1 RRFTTFYWIA
11 DDNDAGRRPEEW
23 SFDPAHPA
31 WSAFSNAI
39 QNGTDPVDYVY
50 RPWGAFNRPP
60 RWPWHPHHGTVVTY
74 SSPDGVVHA
83 PPSLALTLRQATC
96 QRLDWR
102 LCRGL
107 GSLPRAAGPALC
119 CPPPAHWPGHHHGSP
134 GCRSRSRTPR
144 PPPGAARPA
153 THRSTAS
160 LADSRSHDPGRTR
173 PPASCERPAPG
184 ASGHDPGLAPRAGPS
199 ALGGF
204 RPPPGCHI
212 AGRQSGH
219 RGHRTALRRVH
230 SPYLAGTTECE
241 GGARGGRLSW
251 IGRVSD

>member
-1 RRFTTFYWIA
+1 MQSLWPWPPTTGGCLASQGPKGFRAQGLISEPAPKQRSVGCNAGSHEPQADGLMRLDRSFFELQAAFVRRAAEILDISQTDAFRSFTTFYWIA

-107 GSLPRAAGPALC
+107 RSLPRAAGPALC
-119 CPPPAHWPGHHHGSP
+119 CPPPA
-134 GCRSRSRTPR
+134 
-144 PPPGAARPA
+144 
-153 THRSTAS
+153 
-160 LADSRSHDPGRTR
+160 D
-173 PPASCERPAPG
+173 
-184 ASGHDPGLAPRAGPS
+184 
-199 ALGGF
+199 
-204 RPPPGCHI
+204 
-212 AGRQSGH
+212 
-219 RGHRTALRRVH
+219 
-230 SPYLAGTTECE
+230 
-241 GGARGGRLSW
+241 
-251 IGRVSD
+251 